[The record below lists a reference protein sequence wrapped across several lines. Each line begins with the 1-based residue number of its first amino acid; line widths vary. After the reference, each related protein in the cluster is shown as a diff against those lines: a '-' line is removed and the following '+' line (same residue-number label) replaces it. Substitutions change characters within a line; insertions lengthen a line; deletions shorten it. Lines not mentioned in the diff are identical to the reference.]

1 MIKLLKNKS
10 FKNLILF
17 DFLYQITFILILV
30 PFGKE
35 IFSIIYKLSTHGFFY
50 IESFK
55 NFAISPFKIITV
67 LILILVFSSVKLF
80 EITGILFSLNQIKNN
95 NKISTIE
102 IFNNS
107 YKILKNK
114 FKKIKNFK
122 NLFIILPIM
131 FSVPFASF
139 SHKKLILPNYITEYL
154 FSINGGFL
162 IYFIFFIFRFILSIK
177 LIFLFHI
184 FVLENK
190 NFFESVI
197 LSFKRTK
204 KNFFKSL
211 KVIFIVFIKNTI
223 LEILK
228 ISLLFFIIY
237 VFYEQTE
244 NKSLKNITIIVYIF
258 IATIV
263 KIFTNIIANY
273 ISFSGISKFYFS
285 FENNDIKN
293 TVYKNNKIGVK
304 ISLTLISLILIAS
317 FSKYKNSINDI
328 KFFHSI
334 QNLKPIVMAHRGSTK
349 NAAENTMESI
359 NEAINLKAEF
369 SEIDVRLTKDNV
381 VVLSHDDNIKRLT
394 KENVKIS
401 DLTFNELKEKK
412 ILYNNKKFNFVDLK
426 TVLKNTDGKIKLN
439 VELKPEKKKERELV
453 KEVNKLLENYTHN
466 VIISSLSVKTLKEFK
481 KINKEIPTG
490 LILAFAYG
498 DFYNINFVDFFC
510 IEEQFATTENIRKLK
525 KKNKLIYVWTT
536 NNKENISKISK
547 KGVNGIITDEVS
559 LAKDIIENIDFNFNE
574 LILDKILNII
584 K

>member
-1 MIKLLKNKS
+1 MIKLFKNKS

-17 DFLYQITFILILV
+17 DFLYQISFILILV
-30 PFGKE
+30 PFGKNM
-35 IFSIIYKLSTHGFFY
+35 FSIIYKLSTHGFFY

-67 LILILVFSSVKLF
+67 LILILIFSIIKLF
-80 EITGILFSLNQIKNN
+80 EITGILFTLNQIKNN
-95 NKISTIE
+95 NTISVIE

-114 FKKIKNFK
+114 FKNFK
-122 NLFIILPIM
+122 NLFIFFPII
-131 FSVPFASF
+131 FSIPIASF

-162 IYFIFFIFRFILSIK
+162 IYFIFFILRFLLSIK

-184 FVLENK
+184 FLLEDK
-190 NFFESVI
+190 NFFES
-197 LSFKRTK
+197 LNSSFKRTK

-211 KVIFIVFIKNTI
+211 KVIFTIFIKNTI

-237 VFYEQTE
+237 IFYSQTE
-244 NKSLKNITIIVYIF
+244 NKTLNNTTIIIYIF

-273 ISFSGISKFYFS
+273 ISFNGISKFYFS
-285 FENNDIKN
+285 FKNYDIKN
-293 TVYKNNKIGVK
+293 IIYKNNKIGAK
-304 ISLTLISLILIAS
+304 ISITLIFLILISS
-317 FSKYKNSINDI
+317 FSKYKNSIDDI

-349 NAAENTMESI
+349 KSPENTMESI
-359 NEAINLKAEF
+359 NEAIDLKAQF

-401 DLTFNELKEKK
+401 ELTFNELKTKK
-412 ILYNNKKFNFVDLK
+412 ILYDNKKFDFVDLK
-426 TVLKNTDGKIKLN
+426 TVLNNTNGKIKLN
-439 VELKPEKKKERELV
+439 IELKPIKGEEKKLA
-453 KEVNKLLENYTHN
+453 KEVSKLLENKAHN
-466 VIISSLSVKTLKEFK
+466 VIVSSLSIKTLKEFK
-481 KINKEIPTG
+481 NINKEIPTG

-498 DFYNINFVDFFC
+498 NFYNINFVDFFC

-536 NNKENISKISK
+536 NNKESISKTAK

-559 LAKDIIENIDFNFNE
+559 LSKDIIKNIDFNFNE
-574 LILDKILNII
+574 LILDKILNTI